1 MYQSIIT
8 EVDDSIGILTLN
20 KAERHNAFDELLI
33 DEMTRGLLEL
43 EDDPRVRVV
52 VLSSTGKNFCAG
64 ADLNWVRRAAT
75 ASEQEN
81 LRDARELARL
91 MSTLNEFSKPTVAR
105 VQGPAYGAGL
115 GLIAACD
122 IAVAT
127 YDTLFAL
134 TEVKLGLLPA
144 VVCPYVVVAIGE
156 RYARR
161 YMLSAE
167 RFSAA
172 EAYRIGLVH
181 EIVPG
186 EEQLDEAIGEI
197 IDNLLKNGPQ
207 AQAECKALIRL
218 VAGQPLDESI
228 GEETAQR
235 ITRVRSTPEGQ
246 EGLAAFLEKRKPNWI
261 D

>member
-33 DEMTRGLLEL
+33 DEITRGLLEL

-144 VVCPYVVVAIGE
+144 VVCPYVVAAIGE

-186 EEQLDEAIGEI
+186 EEQLDEAFGEF

-207 AQAECKALIRL
+207 AQAECKSLIRL
-218 VAGQPLDESI
+218 VAGQPIDQAI